1 MAAKLKVQNFRANDL
16 SHDSGKQVEFGRVWC
31 EDFFEIDRS
40 ASTHTVTL
48 LYKPLSVDQIGLTD
62 KAIELTFGEVTKRGD
77 RKAYAKGS
85 SGYSQ
90 IKKFFID
97 DLHLTEANLN
107 DYFAIYKTSLNEFY
121 LYFVPALLYSNF
133 INLFRDIEVSG
144 PEPDNV
150 SAPLN
155 LPHQQIFYGAPGTG
169 KSNTIKKEV
178 DEKDRINFRTTFHPD
193 SDYSTFVGCYKPR
206 TKEVPMRDVTGK
218 VIVEEG
224 HLVTEKCI
232 EYSFVPQAF
241 TKAYTAAWNTEEP
254 VFLIIEEINR
264 GNCAQIFGDLFQLL
278 DRKNGESEYPIDADT
293 DLASHIARKLAN
305 STREIPEDVK
315 SGRLL
320 KLPANLYIWA
330 TMNTSDQSLFPIDS
344 AFKRRWEWQY
354 MPIAQGRKD
363 GKPIAWRIGADGNEY
378 DWWSFVQKINEQIG
392 TTTSSEDKKLGFF
405 FAKADSA
412 GLISAD
418 KFVGKV
424 LFYLWNDVFKDYGLD
439 GGIFALEDVDG
450 ALTYDKFYTVDT
462 TGKTVV
468 RKDLVEKFL
477 AKLGVE
483 KVNSE
488 TFIDEDST
496 DGISN
501 NNFARYSL
509 NGSKAMGKSELGY
522 RIMDKYLA
530 EHPESTFEQIKQT
543 FPDTLTAGVPNKGL
557 IVELTTDLASYARYY
572 ANKQYHSVDGVD
584 FRIFKQWTIRNIDNI
599 IAFAK
604 GQGWSVEEAGNWDRK
619 EL

>member
-1 MAAKLKVQNFRANDL
+1 MKL
-16 SHDSGKQVEFGRVWC
+16 
-31 EDFFEIDRS
+31 EIK
-40 ASTHTVTL
+40 L
-48 LYKPLSVDQIGLTD
+48 QIGDMSENGQVTIVDEDRLCYLVKSVSKGAIGLRTIS
-62 KAIELTFGEVTKRGD
+62 KALLDEFVIYMK
-77 RKAYAKGS
+77 
-85 SGYSQ
+85 
-90 IKKFFID
+90 
-97 DLHLTEANLN
+97 LHP
-107 DYFAIYKTSLNEFY
+107 D
-121 LYFVPALLYSNF
+121 VPANEVRFKISGQS
-133 INLFRDIEVSG
+133 DIDKYEYGYGATLVVMANMILGNTGIIKSTQTYVT
-144 PEPDNV
+144 ETSS
-150 SAPLN
+150 SAIHFN

-169 KSNTIKKEV
+169 KSHTIKETT
-178 DEKDRINFRTTFHPD
+178 EKYSSDYIFRTTFHPD
-193 SDYSTFVGCYKPR
+193 SDYSTFVGTYKPTMQELPR
-206 TKEVPMRDVTGK
+206 YNPQTGDK
-218 VIVEEG
+218 MGVEKKIVY
-224 HLVTEKCI
+224 T
-232 EYSFVPQAF
+232 YTPQAF
-241 TKAYTAAWNTEEP
+241 LKAYVKAWQEQEKP

-278 DRKNGESEYPIDADT
+278 DRENGVSEYPIKADQ
-293 DLASHIARKLAN
+293 DMQMHLMEALSGCEGL
-305 STREIPEDVK
+305 PEKIK
-315 SGRLL
+315 SGEELA
-320 KLPANLYIWA
+320 LPANLYIWA

-354 MPIAQGRKD
+354 MPIAQGCKD
-363 GKPIAWRIGADGNEY
+363 GKPIAWRIEADGNEY

-405 FAKADSA
+405 FAKADST

-439 GGIFALEDVDG
+439 SGIFVLEG
-450 ALTYDKFYTVDT
+450 EEGSLTYDKFYTVDT

-477 AKLGVE
+477 VKLEVE

-501 NNFARYSL
+501 NNFAKYSL

-530 EHPESTFEQIKQT
+530 EHPEATFEQIKQT
-543 FPDTLTAGVPNKGL
+543 FPDALTIGVPNKGL

-584 FRIFKQWTIRNIDNI
+584 FRIFKQWTVRNIDNI